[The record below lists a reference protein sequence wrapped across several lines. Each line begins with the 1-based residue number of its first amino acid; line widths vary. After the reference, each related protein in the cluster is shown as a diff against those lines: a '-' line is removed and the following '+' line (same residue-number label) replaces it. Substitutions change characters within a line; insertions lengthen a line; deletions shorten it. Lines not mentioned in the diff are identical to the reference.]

1 MSDICSIL
9 KIKYI
14 VIGVCCIIFLLGC
27 MGGMAGWKGHIV
39 REDNRIPL
47 KETPGETSGVWK
59 TGDLSLKYD
68 YLIRGDSIQLNGE
81 TILMD
86 KLTHFTTL
94 DHLSIMV
101 QFLDRE
107 GMVLGHEI
115 LYISSSRA
123 WIPMVRLSFS
133 RSFVLPS
140 KTAFMS
146 FSYSGKVSD
155 GSGDDGIDWDFWNT
169 P

>member
-1 MSDICSIL
+1 MKFVLNIRH
-9 KIKYI
+9 I
-14 VIGVCCIIFLLGC
+14 VTGVFCIICLHGC

-39 REDNRIPL
+39 RKDNRIPL
-47 KETPGETSGVWK
+47 EETAGKIRGVWK
-59 TGDLSLKYD
+59 TGDLSLRYD
-68 YLIRGDSIQLNGE
+68 YLIKGNRIQFDGE
-81 TILMD
+81 TTLTE

-115 LYISSSRA
+115 IYISSYRA
-123 WIPMVRLSFS
+123 WIPMINLSFS

-140 KTAFMS
+140 ETASMS

-155 GSGDDGIDWDFWNT
+155 GNGDDGIDWDFWST

>member
-1 MSDICSIL
+1 MKYIL
-9 KIKYI
+9 KIKYAL
-14 VIGVCCIIFLLGC
+14 IGVFCIILLHGC
-27 MGGMAGWKGHIV
+27 MGGIGEWKGHNV
-39 REDNRIPL
+39 RKENRIPIEDTSG
-47 KETPGETSGVWK
+47 KNSGVWK

-68 YLIRGDSIQLNGE
+68 YLIRGDRIQFDGE
-81 TILMD
+81 AALTD

-101 QFLDRE
+101 QFVDRE
-107 GMVLGHEI
+107 GIVLGHEI

-123 WIPMVRLSFS
+123 WIPMIRLSFS

-140 KTAFMS
+140 ETASIS

-155 GSGDDGIDWDFWNT
+155 GSGDDGIDWNFWSI

>member
-1 MSDICSIL
+1 MKFVLNIR
-9 KIKYI
+9 YI
-14 VIGVCCIIFLLGC
+14 VVGVFCIICLHGC
-27 MGGMAGWKGHIV
+27 MGGMASWKGHNV
-39 REDNRIPL
+39 RKDNRIPL
-47 KETPGETSGVWK
+47 EETAGKASGVWI

-68 YLIRGDSIQLNGE
+68 YLIRGDRIQLDGE
-81 TILMD
+81 TTLTD
-86 KLTHFTTL
+86 KLTHFTIL

-115 LYISSSRA
+115 LYISSFRA
-123 WIPMVRLSFS
+123 WIPMIRLSFS

-140 KTAFMS
+140 ETASIS

-155 GSGDDGIDWDFWNT
+155 GSGDDGIDWDFWTT

>member
-1 MSDICSIL
+1 MSDIL

-14 VIGVCCIIFLLGC
+14 VAIVLCIFFLNGC
-27 MGGMAGWKGHIV
+27 VSGMAGWKGHNV
-39 REDNRIPL
+39 REENRIPL
-47 KETPGETSGVWK
+47 KETSGKTSGVWK

-68 YLIRGDSIQLNGE
+68 YLIRGNRIQLNGE
-81 TILMD
+81 AILMD

-94 DHLSIMV
+94 DSLSIMV
-101 QFLDRE
+101 QFLDIE
-107 GMVLGHEI
+107 GIVLGHEI

-123 WIPMVRLSFS
+123 SINMVRLSFS
-133 RSFVLPS
+133 RSFMLPS

-155 GSGDDGIDWDFWNT
+155 GIGDDGIDWSFWFT

>member
-1 MSDICSIL
+1 
-9 KIKYI
+9 
-14 VIGVCCIIFLLGC
+14 
-27 MGGMAGWKGHIV
+27 MGGMAGWKGHNV
-39 REDNRIPL
+39 RKDNRIPL
-47 KETPGETSGVWK
+47 EETAGKTSGVWK
-59 TGDLSLKYD
+59 TGDLTLKYD
-68 YLIRGDSIQLNGE
+68 YLIKGNRIQLDGE
-81 TILMD
+81 TTLTE

-115 LYISSSRA
+115 LYISSYKA
-123 WIPMVRLSFS
+123 WIPMINLSFS

-140 KTAFMS
+140 ETASMS

-155 GSGDDGIDWDFWNT
+155 GSGDDGIDWDFWST

>member
-1 MSDICSIL
+1 MKSSFT
-9 KIKYI
+9 IKHI
-14 VIGVCCIIFLLGC
+14 VTGVVFFVFLHGCLG
-27 MGGMAGWKGHIV
+27 GISGWKGHTV

-47 KETPGETSGVWK
+47 EDTADKVQGVWN

-68 YLIRGDSIQLNGE
+68 YVIREGRIKLDGE
-81 TILMD
+81 ATLTD
-86 KLTHFTTL
+86 KITHFTKL

-107 GMVLGHEI
+107 GMALGHEI
-115 LYISSSRA
+115 LYLSASSSM
-123 WIPMVRLSFS
+123 IPMIKPSFN

-140 KTAFMS
+140 GTASMS

-155 GSGDDGIDWDFWNT
+155 GSGDDGIDWNFWST

>member
-1 MSDICSIL
+1 MKLIL
-9 KIKYI
+9 NIKYI
-14 VIGVCCIIFLLGC
+14 VTGVFCIIILHGC
-27 MGGMAGWKGHIV
+27 MGGMAGWKGHNV
-39 REDNRIPL
+39 RKDNRIHL
-47 KETPGETSGVWK
+47 EETAGKAGGVWK
-59 TGDLSLKYD
+59 TGDLSLKYE
-68 YLIRGDSIQLNGE
+68 YLIRGDRIQLDGE
-81 TILMD
+81 TTLTD

-107 GMVLGHEI
+107 GVVLGHEI

-140 KTAFMS
+140 ETVSMS

-155 GSGDDGIDWDFWNT
+155 GSGDDGIDWDFWTT

>member
-1 MSDICSIL
+1 MKSIL

-14 VIGVCCIIFLLGC
+14 VIGVCCIFFLHGC

-39 REDNRIPL
+39 RKDNRIPL
-47 KETPGETSGVWK
+47 NETAGKASVVWK

-68 YLIRGDSIQLNGE
+68 YLIKGDRIQLDGE
-81 TILMD
+81 TTLAD
-86 KLTHFTTL
+86 KLKHFGTL

-115 LYISSSRA
+115 LYISSSRV
-123 WIPMVRLSFS
+123 WIPMARLYFS

-140 KTAFMS
+140 KTASMS

-155 GSGDDGIDWDFWNT
+155 GNGDDGIDWDFWNT

>member
-1 MSDICSIL
+1 MKFIL
-9 KIKYI
+9 NIRYI
-14 VIGVCCIIFLLGC
+14 VTGVFCIICLHGC
-27 MGGMAGWKGHIV
+27 MGGMAGWKGHNV
-39 REDNRIPL
+39 RKDNRIPL
-47 KETPGETSGVWK
+47 EDAAGKTSGVWK
-59 TGDLSLKYD
+59 TGDLSLRYD
-68 YLIRGDSIQLNGE
+68 CLIKGNRIQLDGE
-81 TILMD
+81 TTLTE

-107 GMVLGHEI
+107 GTVLGHEI
-115 LYISSSRA
+115 LYISSYRA
-123 WIPMVRLSFS
+123 WIPMINLSFS

-140 KTAFMS
+140 ETASMS

-155 GSGDDGIDWDFWNT
+155 GSGDDGIDWDFWST

>member
-1 MSDICSIL
+1 MKFIFN
-9 KIKYI
+9 IKNI
-14 VIGVCCIIFLLGC
+14 VIGACCIIFLNGC
-27 MGGMAGWKGHIV
+27 MVGMAGWKGHIV
-39 REDNRIPL
+39 KKDNRIPIEEING
-47 KETPGETSGVWK
+47 KTGGVWK
-59 TGDLSLKYD
+59 TDDLSIKYD
-68 YLIRGDSIQLNGE
+68 YLIRGDRIQLDGE
-81 TILMD
+81 TILTD

-115 LYISSSRA
+115 LYISSSRT
-123 WIPMVRLSFS
+123 WIPMARLSFS
-133 RSFVLPS
+133 RSFVFPS
-140 KTAFMS
+140 KTASMS

-155 GSGDDGIDWDFWNT
+155 GDGDEGIDWDFWNT

>member
-1 MSDICSIL
+1 MKFVL
-9 KIKYI
+9 NIKHI
-14 VIGVCCIIFLLGC
+14 ITGVFCIICLYGC

-39 REDNRIPL
+39 RKDNRIPL
-47 KETPGETSGVWK
+47 EETAGKIRGVWK
-59 TGDLSLKYD
+59 TGDLSLRYD
-68 YLIRGDSIQLNGE
+68 YLIKEDRIQLDGE
-81 TILMD
+81 TTLTE

-115 LYISSSRA
+115 LCISSYRA
-123 WIPMVRLSFS
+123 WLPMINLSFS

-140 KTAFMS
+140 GTASMS

-155 GSGDDGIDWDFWNT
+155 GNGDDGIDWDFWST

>member
-1 MSDICSIL
+1 MKFIL

-14 VIGVCCIIFLLGC
+14 VIWACCIIILHGC

-47 KETPGETSGVWK
+47 EETAGKTSGVWK

-68 YLIRGDSIQLNGE
+68 YLKRGDRIQLDGE
-81 TILMD
+81 ATLTD

-94 DHLSIMV
+94 DYLSIMV
-101 QFLDRE
+101 QFLDRK
-107 GMVLGHEI
+107 GMVMGHEI
-115 LYISSSRA
+115 LYISSPRA

-133 RSFVLPS
+133 RSFALPS
-140 KTAFMS
+140 ETASMS

-155 GSGDDGIDWDFWNT
+155 GGGDDGIDWDFWST

>member
-1 MSDICSIL
+1 MKFIL
-9 KIKYI
+9 NIKYI
-14 VIGVCCIIFLLGC
+14 VTGVLCIILLHGC

-39 REDNRIPL
+39 RKDNRIPL
-47 KETPGETSGVWK
+47 EENAGKVGGVWK
-59 TGDLSLKYD
+59 TGDLLLKYD
-68 YLIRGDSIQLNGE
+68 YLIRGDRIQLEGE
-81 TILMD
+81 ATLTD

-107 GMVLGHEI
+107 GITLGHEI
-115 LYISSSRA
+115 LYISSSRD
-123 WIPMVRLSFS
+123 WIPLARLSFS

-140 KTAFMS
+140 ETASIS

-155 GSGDDGIDWDFWNT
+155 GSGDDGIDWNFWST

>member
-1 MSDICSIL
+1 MKSIL

-14 VIGVCCIIFLLGC
+14 GIGVFCIIILHGC
-27 MGGMAGWKGHIV
+27 MGFTAGWKGHIV
-39 REDNRIPL
+39 RENNRIPIE
-47 KETPGETSGVWK
+47 ETAGKTSGVWE

-68 YLIRGDSIQLNGE
+68 YLIRGDRIQLNGE
-81 TILMD
+81 TTLMD

-123 WIPMVRLSFS
+123 WIPMAKLSFS
-133 RSFVLPS
+133 RSFMLPS
-140 KTAFMS
+140 KTIFMS

-155 GSGDDGIDWDFWNT
+155 GNGDDGIDWDFWST

>member
-1 MSDICSIL
+1 MKFIL

-14 VIGVCCIIFLLGC
+14 VTGVCCIIFLHGC

-39 REDNRIPL
+39 RKDNRIPIE
-47 KETPGETSGVWK
+47 ETDVKAGGIWK
-59 TGDLSLKYD
+59 TDDLSLGYE
-68 YLIRGDSIQLNGE
+68 YLVRGDRIQLDGE
-81 TILMD
+81 TTLMD

-107 GMVLGHEI
+107 GVVLGHEI
-115 LYISSSRA
+115 LYISSSRT
-123 WIPMVRLSFS
+123 WIPIARLSFS

-140 KTAFMS
+140 KTAFIS

-155 GSGDDGIDWDFWNT
+155 GIGDESIDWNFWNT